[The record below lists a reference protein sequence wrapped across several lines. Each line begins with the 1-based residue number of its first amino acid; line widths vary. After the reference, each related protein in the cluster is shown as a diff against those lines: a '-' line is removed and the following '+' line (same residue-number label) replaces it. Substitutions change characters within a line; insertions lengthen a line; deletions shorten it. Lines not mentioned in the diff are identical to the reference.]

1 LNGIKGTCQLCRLR
15 GFIINSIIIVI
26 VIVIVVIVRS
36 NTTTTTT
43 TTADII
49 NRPNSTKSTLRFI

>member
-15 GFIINSIIIVI
+15 GFIINSIII

-49 NRPNSTKSTLRFI
+49 NRPNSTRSTLRFI